1 MKITRAQALMYLDEA
16 RALNNGGWI
25 AHSLAAG
32 TAAERMAAR
41 IGDMDAERAFVLG
54 VLHDIGR
61 RFDGDEPCDS
71 GLSLPSCGR

>member
-1 MKITRAQALMYLDEA
+1 MTVKITRAQALMYLDEA

-41 IGDMDAERAFVLG
+41 IGDMDRSVPSFSGCCTTLDA
-54 VLHDIGR
+54 
-61 RFDGDEPCDS
+61 DS
-71 GLSLPSCGR
+71 ARWG